1 MCPFYRWRNRGS
13 GKFSNFL
20 KIKQLDGLGLEF
32 EPRVLKPKSVYFLSH
47 HTAFP
52 KERTPSQVELSTQ
65 EAGQSD
71 TWDTV
76 TPEGVEGNLT
86 VYSIGSRGD
95 CSPLSFP
102 NTHSLSLSLTHTHTH
117 SLSLSISLSNQL
129 AVCTEIHRSS
139 QTVLLVKNPPANAG
153 DARDV
158 SSIPGLGRSP
168 GEENGNPF
176 QYSGLEN
183 SMDRGAWWVTG
194 HGVKK
199 S

>member
-1 MCPFYRWRNRGS
+1 MVWGWNLSLGFWIQSQCSFCPTT
-13 GKFSNFL
+13 L
-20 KIKQLDGLGLEF
+20 
-32 EPRVLKPKSVYFLSH
+32 
-47 HTAFP
+47 
-52 KERTPSQVELSTQ
+52 PSQRSKHHLRWSSLHRKQGSQTHETQ
-65 EAGQSD
+65 WLLKGWKIIWQSILLA
-71 TWDTV
+71 
-76 TPEGVEGNLT
+76 PEGT
-86 VYSIGSRGD
+86 VLN
-95 CSPLSFP
+95 CLSPIHTVS
-102 NTHSLSLSLTHTHTH
+102 HTHTHTH
-117 SLSLSISLSNQL
+117 THTHILSLSLSLSISLSNQL
-129 AVCTEIHRSS
+129 AVCTEIHRTS
-139 QTVLLVKNPPANAG
+139 QTVLLVKNPPADAG